1 MTPLFVER
9 VARNEPHGGGYEQ
22 FEQMYR
28 RALSDGR
35 EVRIAAGK
43 RAEYDVP
50 AGKQAVVYV
59 MEGSVRFE
67 GDDTAAGPGDV
78 VTFQAAQPGEG
89 AKVAMEADMPF
100 VGVLV
105 TGNEPRAASGP
116 ATDVR

>member
-28 RALSDGR
+28 QALARGR
-35 EVRIAAGK
+35 EVRIDAGK

-50 AGKQAVVYV
+50 AGERATVYV
-59 MEGSVRFE
+59 MEGAVRFE
-67 GDDTAAGPGDV
+67 GDDTGAGPGDV
-78 VTFQAAQPGEG
+78 VVFKAALPGEG

-105 TGNEPRAASGP
+105 TGGEPPAAARG
-116 ATDVR
+116 